1 MAEYIEREAVLK
13 EVEELKKSPWYNDDF
28 GFGTKQARHDGVACV
43 VDLCIKQVPVADVV
57 EAVRCKDCIYNFKSD
72 VDGYYVCSAMT
83 NPNYVPLNH
92 FCGYG
97 ERKETTNEI

>member
-1 MAEYIEREAVLK
+1 MTTKNSSVKGTVIFDETRVCKNCYSHLVCAIYNPNFDNFAPSCNLYMGK
-13 EVEELKKSPWYNDDF
+13 EDYEKV
-28 GFGTKQARHDGVACV
+28 
-43 VDLCIKQVPVADVV
+43 
-57 EAVRCKDCIYNFKSD
+57 VRCKDCIYNFKSD

-97 ERKETTNEI
+97 ERKE